1 MQKTILRYLILC
13 IQKTSIMV
21 GGQAVI
27 EGVMMRVP
35 GAYATAVR
43 SPSGKIEIQH
53 HKYTSLVDKLKLSN
67 IIILR
72 GFIHLVDSMKIG
84 VGTLDWSS
92 QISEASEKPSNK
104 FADFIMTV
112 LSFAFAISLFMG
124 IPYTI
129 TEFLPSYLPVD
140 TNNHFLFNL
149 IAGVSR
155 IFIFLIYLYAISHL
169 NDVKRLFQYHGAEHK
184 VVYNF
189 ESGQSINVKNAK
201 EFSTKH
207 PRCGTSFVFIL
218 MMVTILSYGIVDTLV
233 SIIWQIE
240 NLKILNRVA
249 IHLICLPLVA
259 GIGYEVLKFF
269 AKHQK
274 NALFKVLS
282 KPGLWLQNIT
292 TSEPDNAQ
300 LEVSILA
307 LEAAFDKK
315 MDQFQGK
322 KFQADAI
329 G

>member
-1 MQKTILRYLILC
+1 
-13 IQKTSIMV
+13 
-21 GGQAVI
+21 
-27 EGVMMRVP
+27 
-35 GAYATAVR
+35 
-43 SPSGKIEIQH
+43 
-53 HKYTSLVDKLKLSN
+53 
-67 IIILR
+67 
-72 GFIHLVDSMKIG
+72 
-84 VGTLDWSS
+84 
-92 QISEASEKPSNK
+92 
-104 FADFIMTV
+104 
-112 LSFAFAISLFMG
+112 MG